1 MSRPILTPDALRSEA
16 RPFRGQAWRFV
27 EAQHR
32 VSTLKLVDSLAEQV
46 ALEDILEE
54 TKPSVPD
61 ACRHLD
67 YLLSTPFRYRSY
79 PNGSRFRRAGLTP
92 GVWYGAE
99 RFETAAAEM
108 VFYRLVFYAGSVP
121 IVLGVGPA
129 ALFGK
134 RAVMWQAHQWARL
147 QRWCARTI
155 LGITTRVEGV
165 VPEGQYLFAA
175 KHQAM
180 YETTELQLILR
191 GPAMVLKREL
201 TRIPVWGWATRL
213 YGSISVDREASA
225 KALRQLMTEGAALRA
240 RGRGGSPW

>member
-1 MSRPILTPDALRSEA
+1 MIMA
-16 RPFRGQAWRFV
+16 RVR
-27 EAQHR
+27 
-32 VSTLKLVDSLAEQV
+32 TLL
-46 ALEDILEE
+46 
-54 TKPSVPD
+54 
-61 ACRHLD
+61 
-67 YLLSTPFRYRSY
+67 
-79 PNGSRFRRAGLTP
+79 
-92 GVWYGAE
+92 
-99 RFETAAAEM
+99 
-108 VFYRLVFYAGSVP
+108 YRLVFYAGSVP

-240 RGRGGSPW
+240 RGRSVIVYPEGTRVLPGESPPLRSGFAGLYKALNLPVVPIALDSGRFMPKKGLKRPGVVTMRIGEPIPPGLPRKEAERRVWEAINAMELGTGKPS